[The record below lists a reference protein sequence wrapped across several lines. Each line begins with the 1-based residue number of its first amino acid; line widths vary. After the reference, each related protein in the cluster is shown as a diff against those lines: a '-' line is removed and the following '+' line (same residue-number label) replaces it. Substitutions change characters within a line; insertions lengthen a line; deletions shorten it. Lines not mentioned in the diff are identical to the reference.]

1 MSTDSCN
8 ASSRQIAAPQV
19 LNTQQKIVVKEPA
32 SQQRRWQVQTLAAQA
47 SQLGV
52 LFLCLQDT
60 LARPTLLQTCSQ
72 KQMRRRIIEAC
83 ICPPGSVQQPADAVL
98 LLSGSHPLRQMPL
111 SDRQDATKL

>member
-19 LNTQQKIVVKEPA
+19 LNTQQKIVVNEPA
-32 SQQRRWQVQTLAAQA
+32 SQRRQWQVQTLAAQA
-47 SQLGV
+47 SQLGGLV
-52 LFLCLQDT
+52 LDT
-60 LARPTLLQTCSQ
+60 LARPMLLQTYSQ
-72 KQMRRRIIEAC
+72 KQMRQRIIEAC
-83 ICPPGSVQQPADAVL
+83 ICPPGSVQQPADALL